1 MMKRLAL
8 TIALAGLSGG
18 ALAADLRG
26 PIIEAPP
33 PLPVP
38 VAGFSWTGG
47 YAGVNVG
54 IGAGH
59 TDYAYDVNTYNNGY
73 NNGGYNN
80 GYNNGGN
87 SGGSYYDATCDCNVS
102 GNGWGDGGNGGN
114 GNNGGGGTATNYTG
128 SGSGSE
134 KLRQSGV
141 LGGVQVGYNYALGG
155 LGGFGGL
162 GGGGYGGRGGLLG
175 GITPVIGVEA
185 DFDGSGISSGGAL
198 SEFANGFPYN
208 NGNYVGV
215 HSDIKYFGTV
225 RGRLGVAF
233 DRLLVFG
240 TGGFAYADT
249 DAYVNSASYGIT
261 GSRNNFHTG
270 IAYGGGFEFAITNNL
285 LLRAEYLHL
294 DLNRKAIV
302 QGDTGYATYAL
313 YEKPSIDLVRAGLS
327 YKFDFARTVAPPVIA
342 RY

>member
-8 TIALAGLSGG
+8 TIALTGLSGG
-18 ALAADLRG
+18 AFAADLRG

-59 TDYAYDVNTYNNGY
+59 TDYAYDVNTYNNSY

-80 GYNNGGN
+80 GGYGGGNGG
-87 SGGSYYDATCDCNVS
+87 GSSYDSSCDCYVG
-102 GNGWGDGGNGGN
+102 GNGWGDGSSGTAGGN
-114 GNNGGGGTATNYTG
+114 GGGTATSYTG

-155 LGGFGGL
+155 LGGFGGA
-162 GGGGYGGRGGLLG
+162 GYGGHGGFFG
-175 GITPVIGVEA
+175 GITPVLGVEA

-198 SEFANGFPYN
+198 SDFASGFPYG

-249 DAYVNSASYGIT
+249 DAYVNSPVYGIAA
-261 GSRNNFHTG
+261 SKNNFHTG
-270 IAYGGGFEFAITNNL
+270 IAYGGGFEFALTNNL

-294 DLNRKAIV
+294 DLNKKAIV
-302 QGDTGYATYAL
+302 NGDTGYATYDI

-327 YKFDFARTVAPPVIA
+327 YKFDFAHAVAPPVIA